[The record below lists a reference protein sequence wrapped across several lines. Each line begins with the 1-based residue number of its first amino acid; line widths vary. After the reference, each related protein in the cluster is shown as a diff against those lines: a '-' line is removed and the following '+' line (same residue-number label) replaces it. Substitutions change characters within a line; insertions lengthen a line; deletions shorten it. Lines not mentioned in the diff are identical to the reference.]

1 MQKEIISQK
10 KRVKTVAIPYKMLYN
25 IKAVRGWG
33 GSGTL
38 HLKSAISEPNAFLD
52 GVYGRP
58 SVARNVDSKVLCNA
72 MP

>member
-1 MQKEIISQK
+1 
-10 KRVKTVAIPYKMLYN
+10 MLYN

-52 GVYGRP
+52 EVYGRP
-58 SVARNVDSKVLCNA
+58 RAVRNVDSKVLCNA
-72 MP
+72 MPRTVSGRERSSTKRMFACAIR